1 MYTSIAEL
9 TDAATSRSLSI
20 GATVREREALDSD
33 QPEDAL
39 NSKMQERLAVMRDSV
54 GRGLA
59 GVRSRSG
66 LTGGDARR
74 MAEARTRTGAQTR
87 TQTLTRTRTAVADST
102 EGGAPVLIAGEP
114 LASAIAYAL
123 AVAEVNASM
132 GRIVAA
138 PTAGSCGVLPGVL
151 FSVGEIRG
159 AGDDELID
167 ALFAAGGVGAV
178 IARSSTLAGAAGGC
192 QAECGAAAA
201 MAAAAA
207 VQIAGGTPEQCANGV
222 ALAFKGLLGLV
233 CDPVAGL
240 VEVPC
245 IKRNATSVAVALAAA
260 DMALAGIR
268 SVVPADEVIWAMGA
282 IGRELPAA
290 LRETALGGLA
300 ATPTGKL
307 IASEMNAVHDDVKE
321 PPRL

>member
-9 TDAATSRSLSI
+9 TDAAVSRALTM
-20 GATVREREALDSD
+20 GAAVREQEALDLD
-33 QPEDAL
+33 QSQDVVICR
-39 NSKMQERLAVMRDSV
+39 MQERLAVMRDSV

-74 MAEARTRTGAQTR
+74 MAEARTRIASGHATATGA
-87 TQTLTRTRTAVADST
+87 
-102 EGGAPVLIAGEP
+102 PMLIGGEP
-114 LASAIAYAL
+114 LTSAIAYAL
-123 AVAEVNASM
+123 AVAEVNAGM

-159 AGDDELID
+159 AGDAELVD

-207 VQIAGGTPEQCANGV
+207 VEIAGGTPEQCADAV

-268 SVVPADEVIWAMGA
+268 SVIPADEVIWAMGA
-282 IGRELPAA
+282 IGRELPAS

-300 ATPTGKL
+300 ATPTGKR
-307 IASEMNAVHDDVKE
+307 IASEINVVRDDAAVGVM
-321 PPRL
+321 R

>member
-9 TDAATSRSLSI
+9 TDAAMSRSLTI
-20 GATVREREALDSD
+20 GAAVREQEALDSG
-33 QPEDAL
+33 QSQDAI

-74 MAEARTRTGAQTR
+74 MAEARTRTR
-87 TQTLTRTRTAVADST
+87 TLTRIRTADADGT
-102 EGGAPVLIAGEP
+102 ADGAPMLIGGEP
-114 LASAIAYAL
+114 LVSAIAYAL
-123 AVAEVNASM
+123 AVAEVNAGM

-151 FSVGEIRG
+151 FSVGETRG
-159 AGDDELID
+159 AGDSELVD

-207 VQIAGGTPEQCANGV
+207 VQIAGGAPEQCANAV

-268 SVVPADEVIWAMGA
+268 SVIPADEVIQAMRA
-282 IGRELPAA
+282 IGRGLPAS

-300 ATPTGKL
+300 VTPTGKR
-307 IASEMNAVHDDVKE
+307 IASEINVVHDDSW
-321 PPRL
+321 R

>member
-9 TDAATSRSLSI
+9 TDAAVSRALTM
-20 GATVREREALDSD
+20 GAAVREQEALDLD
-33 QPEDAL
+33 QSQDVVICR
-39 NSKMQERLAVMRDSV
+39 MQERLAVMRDSV

-74 MAEARTRTGAQTR
+74 MAEARTRIASGHA
-87 TQTLTRTRTAVADST
+87 TAS
-102 EGGAPVLIAGEP
+102 GAPMLIGGEP
-114 LASAIAYAL
+114 LTSAITYAL
-123 AVAEVNASM
+123 AVAEVNAGM

-159 AGDDELID
+159 AGDAELVD

-207 VQIAGGTPEQCANGV
+207 VEIAGGTPEQCADAV

-268 SVVPADEVIWAMGA
+268 SVIPADEVIWAMGA
-282 IGRELPAA
+282 IGRELPAS

-300 ATPTGKL
+300 ATPTGKR
-307 IASEMNAVHDDVKE
+307 IASEINVVRDDAAVGVM
-321 PPRL
+321 R

>member
-9 TDAATSRSLSI
+9 TDAAVSRALTM
-20 GATVREREALDSD
+20 GAAVREQEALDLD
-33 QPEDAL
+33 QSQDVVICR
-39 NSKMQERLAVMRDSV
+39 MRERLAVMRDSV

-74 MAEARTRTGAQTR
+74 MAEARTRIASGHA
-87 TQTLTRTRTAVADST
+87 TAS
-102 EGGAPVLIAGEP
+102 GAPMLIGGEP
-114 LASAIAYAL
+114 LTSAIAYAL
-123 AVAEVNASM
+123 AVAEVNAGM

-159 AGDDELID
+159 AGDAELVD

-207 VQIAGGTPEQCANGV
+207 VQIAAGTPEQCADAV

-268 SVVPADEVIWAMGA
+268 SVIPADEVIWAMGA
-282 IGRELPAA
+282 IGRELPAS

-300 ATPTGKL
+300 ATPTGKR
-307 IASEMNAVHDDVKE
+307 IASEINVVRDDAAVGVM
-321 PPRL
+321 R

>member
-9 TDAATSRSLSI
+9 TDAAVSRALTM
-20 GATVREREALDSD
+20 GAAVREQEALDLD
-33 QPEDAL
+33 QSQDVVICR
-39 NSKMQERLAVMRDSV
+39 MQERLAVMRDSV

-74 MAEARTRTGAQTR
+74 MAEARTRIASGHA
-87 TQTLTRTRTAVADST
+87 TAS
-102 EGGAPVLIAGEP
+102 GAPMLIGGEP
-114 LASAIAYAL
+114 LTSAIAYAL
-123 AVAEVNASM
+123 AVAEVNAGM

-159 AGDDELID
+159 AGDAELVD

-207 VQIAGGTPEQCANGV
+207 VEIAGGTPEQCADAV

-268 SVVPADEVIWAMGA
+268 SVIPADEVIWAMGA
-282 IGRELPAA
+282 IGRELPAS

-300 ATPTGKL
+300 ATPTGKR
-307 IASEMNAVHDDVKE
+307 IASEINMVRDDAVVGII
-321 PPRL
+321 R

>member
-1 MYTSIAEL
+1 MYTSIAKL
-9 TDAATSRSLSI
+9 TDAAVSRALTM
-20 GATVREREALDSD
+20 GAAVREQEALDLD
-33 QPEDAL
+33 QSQDVVICR
-39 NSKMQERLAVMRDSV
+39 MRERLAVMRDSV

-74 MAEARTRTGAQTR
+74 MAEARTRIASGHA
-87 TQTLTRTRTAVADST
+87 TAS
-102 EGGAPVLIAGEP
+102 GAPMLIGGEP
-114 LASAIAYAL
+114 LTSAITYAL
-123 AVAEVNASM
+123 AVAEVNAGM

-159 AGDDELID
+159 AGDAELVD

-207 VQIAGGTPEQCANGV
+207 VQIAGGAPEQCANAV

-268 SVVPADEVIWAMGA
+268 SVIPADEVIQAMGA
-282 IGRELPAA
+282 IGRELPAS

-300 ATPTGKL
+300 VTPTGKR
-307 IASEMNAVHDDVKE
+307 IVSEINATHDKAEE
-321 PPRL
+321 PHLNS

>member
-1 MYTSIAEL
+1 MHTSIAEL
-9 TDAATSRSLSI
+9 TDAAMSRSLTI
-20 GATVREREALDSD
+20 GAAVREQEALDSGES
-33 QPEDAL
+33 QDAL

-54 GRGLA
+54 GCGLA

-74 MAEARTRTGAQTR
+74 MAEARTWTR
-87 TQTLTRTRTAVADST
+87 TMART
-102 EGGAPVLIAGEP
+102 
-114 LASAIAYAL
+114 
-123 AVAEVNASM
+123 
-132 GRIVAA
+132 
-138 PTAGSCGVLPGVL
+138 
-151 FSVGEIRG
+151 
-159 AGDDELID
+159 
-167 ALFAAGGVGAV
+167 
-178 IARSSTLAGAAGGC
+178 GAAGGC

-207 VQIAGGTPEQCANGV
+207 VQIAGGAPEQCANGV

-268 SVVPADEVIWAMGA
+268 SVIPADEVIQAMGA
-282 IGRELPAA
+282 IGRELPAS
-290 LRETALGGLA
+290 LRETAFGGLA
-300 ATPTGKL
+300 IAPTGKR
-307 IASEMNAVHDDVKE
+307 IASEINVVHDDSW
-321 PPRL
+321 R

>member
-9 TDAATSRSLSI
+9 TNAAVSRALTV
-20 GATVREREALDSD
+20 GAAVREQEALDLD
-33 QPEDAL
+33 QSQDVVICR
-39 NSKMQERLAVMRDSV
+39 MQERLAVMRDSV

-74 MAEARTRTGAQTR
+74 MAEARTRIARGHA
-87 TQTLTRTRTAVADST
+87 TAS
-102 EGGAPVLIAGEP
+102 GAPMLIGGEP
-114 LASAIAYAL
+114 LTSAIAYAL
-123 AVAEVNASM
+123 AVAEVNAGM

-159 AGDDELID
+159 AGDAELVD

-207 VQIAGGTPEQCANGV
+207 VEIAGGTPEQCADAV

-245 IKRNATSVAVALAAA
+245 IKRNATSVAVALDAA

-268 SVVPADEVIWAMGA
+268 SVIPADEVIWAMGA
-282 IGRELPAA
+282 IGRELPAS

-300 ATPTGKL
+300 ATPTGKR
-307 IASEMNAVHDDVKE
+307 IASEINVVRDDAAVGVM
-321 PPRL
+321 R

>member
-9 TDAATSRSLSI
+9 TDAAVSRALTM
-20 GATVREREALDSD
+20 GAAVREQEALDLD
-33 QPEDAL
+33 QSQDVVICR
-39 NSKMQERLAVMRDSV
+39 MQERLAVMRDSV

-74 MAEARTRTGAQTR
+74 MAEARTRIASGHA
-87 TQTLTRTRTAVADST
+87 TAS
-102 EGGAPVLIAGEP
+102 GAPMLIGGEP
-114 LASAIAYAL
+114 LTSAITYAL
-123 AVAEVNASM
+123 AVAEVNAGM

-159 AGDDELID
+159 AGDAELVD

-207 VQIAGGTPEQCANGV
+207 VQIAAGTPEQCADAV

-268 SVVPADEVIWAMGA
+268 SVIPADEVIWAMGA
-282 IGRELPAA
+282 IGRELPAS

-300 ATPTGKL
+300 ATPTGKR
-307 IASEMNAVHDDVKE
+307 IASEINVVRDDAAVGVM
-321 PPRL
+321 R

>member
-1 MYTSIAEL
+1 MYTSIVEL
-9 TDAATSRSLSI
+9 TDAATSRSLTI
-20 GATVREREALDSD
+20 GAAVREQEALDSGES
-33 QPEDAL
+33 QDAL
-39 NSKMQERLAVMRDSV
+39 NRKMQERLAVMRDAV

-74 MAEARTRTGAQTR
+74 MAEAR
-87 TQTLTRTRTAVADST
+87 RTA
-102 EGGAPVLIAGEP
+102 GAPMLIGGEP
-114 LASAIAYAL
+114 LGSAIAYAL
-123 AVAEVNASM
+123 AVAEVNAGM

-138 PTAGSCGVLPGVL
+138 PTAGSCGILPGVL
-151 FSVGEIRG
+151 LSVGEIRG
-159 AGDDELID
+159 IGDSELVD

-207 VQIAGGTPEQCANGV
+207 VQIAGGTPEQCTNAV

-268 SVVPADEVIWAMGA
+268 SVIPADEVIQAMGA
-282 IGRELPAA
+282 IGRELPVS
-290 LRETALGGLA
+290 LRETAIGGLA
-300 ATPTGKL
+300 ATPTGKR
-307 IASEMNAVHDDVKE
+307 IAMEINACDDQAECHAQKG
-321 PPRL
+321 

>member
-1 MYTSIAEL
+1 MYTSISEL
-9 TDAATSRSLSI
+9 TDAATSRSLTI
-20 GATVREREALDSD
+20 GAAVREQESLDSG
-33 QPEDAL
+33 QSEEEL
-39 NSKMQERLAVMRDSV
+39 NGKMQERLAVMRDSV

-74 MAEARTRTGAQTR
+74 MAEARTQTR
-87 TQTLTRTRTAVADST
+87 TLARTRTADAD
-102 EGGAPVLIAGEP
+102 GIAGDPPMLIAGEP

-159 AGDDELID
+159 ADDSELVD

-207 VQIAGGTPEQCANGV
+207 VQIAGGAPEQCANGV

-268 SVVPADEVIWAMGA
+268 SVIPADEVIQAMGA
-282 IGRELPAA
+282 IGRELPES

-300 ATPTGKL
+300 ATPTGKR
-307 IASEMNAVHDDVKE
+307 IASEMNTVHDDSC
-321 PPRL
+321 R

>member
-9 TDAATSRSLSI
+9 TDAAVSRALTV
-20 GATVREREALDSD
+20 GAAVRAQEALDLD
-33 QPEDAL
+33 QSQDVVICR
-39 NSKMQERLAVMRDSV
+39 MQERLAVMRDSV

-74 MAEARTRTGAQTR
+74 MAEARTRIASGHA
-87 TQTLTRTRTAVADST
+87 TAS
-102 EGGAPVLIAGEP
+102 GAPMLIGGEP
-114 LASAIAYAL
+114 LTSAITYAL
-123 AVAEVNASM
+123 AVAEVNAGM

-159 AGDDELID
+159 AGDAELVD

-207 VQIAGGTPEQCANGV
+207 VQIAAGTPEQCADAV

-268 SVVPADEVIWAMGA
+268 SVIPADEVIWAMGA
-282 IGRELPAA
+282 IGRELPAS

-300 ATPTGKL
+300 ATPTGKR
-307 IASEMNAVHDDVKE
+307 IASEINVVRDDAAVGVM
-321 PPRL
+321 R

>member
-9 TDAATSRSLSI
+9 TDAAVSRALTV
-20 GATVREREALDSD
+20 GAAVRAQEALDLD
-33 QPEDAL
+33 QSQDVVICR
-39 NSKMQERLAVMRDSV
+39 MQERLAVMRDSV

-74 MAEARTRTGAQTR
+74 MAEARTRIASGHA
-87 TQTLTRTRTAVADST
+87 TAS
-102 EGGAPVLIAGEP
+102 GAPMLIGGEP
-114 LASAIAYAL
+114 LTSAIAYAL
-123 AVAEVNASM
+123 AVAEVNAGM

-159 AGDDELID
+159 AGDAELVD

-207 VQIAGGTPEQCANGV
+207 VQIAAGTPEQCADAV

-268 SVVPADEVIWAMGA
+268 SVIPADEVIWAMGA
-282 IGRELPAA
+282 IGRELPAS

-300 ATPTGKL
+300 ATPTGKR
-307 IASEMNAVHDDVKE
+307 IASEINVVRDDAAVGVM
-321 PPRL
+321 R

>member
-9 TDAATSRSLSI
+9 TNAAVSRALTV
-20 GATVREREALDSD
+20 GAAVREQEALDLD
-33 QPEDAL
+33 QSQDVVICR
-39 NSKMQERLAVMRDSV
+39 MQERLAVMRDSV

-74 MAEARTRTGAQTR
+74 MAEARTRIARGHA
-87 TQTLTRTRTAVADST
+87 TAS
-102 EGGAPVLIAGEP
+102 GAPMLIGGEP
-114 LASAIAYAL
+114 LTSAIAYAL
-123 AVAEVNASM
+123 AVAEVNAGM

-159 AGDDELID
+159 AGDAELVD

-207 VQIAGGTPEQCANGV
+207 VEIAGGTPEQCADAV

-268 SVVPADEVIWAMGA
+268 SVIPADEVIWAMGA
-282 IGRELPAA
+282 IGRELPAS

-300 ATPTGKL
+300 ATPTGKR
-307 IASEMNAVHDDVKE
+307 IASEINMVRDDAVVGII
-321 PPRL
+321 R

>member
-9 TDAATSRSLSI
+9 TDAAMSRSLTI
-20 GATVREREALDSD
+20 GAAVREQEALDSG
-33 QPEDAL
+33 QSQDAI

-74 MAEARTRTGAQTR
+74 MAEARTRTR
-87 TQTLTRTRTAVADST
+87 TLTRIRTADADGT
-102 EGGAPVLIAGEP
+102 ADGAPMLIGGEP
-114 LASAIAYAL
+114 LVSAIAYAL
-123 AVAEVNASM
+123 AVAEVNAGM

-159 AGDDELID
+159 AGDSELVD

-268 SVVPADEVIWAMGA
+268 SVIPADEVIQAMGA
-282 IGRELPAA
+282 IGRGLPAS

-300 ATPTGKL
+300 VTPTGKR
-307 IASEMNAVHDDVKE
+307 IASEINVVHDDSC
-321 PPRL
+321 R

>member
-1 MYTSIAEL
+1 MYASIAEL
-9 TDAATSRSLSI
+9 VDVATSRSLTI
-20 GATVREREALDSD
+20 GAAAREQEALDSG
-33 QPEDAL
+33 QSQDAL

-74 MAEARTRTGAQTR
+74 MAEARTHTR
-87 TQTLTRTRTAVADST
+87 IIARTRTADADGT
-102 EGGAPVLIAGEP
+102 AGGAPMPIGGEP
-114 LASAIAYAL
+114 LDSAIAYAL
-123 AVAEVNASM
+123 AVAEVNAGM

-159 AGDDELID
+159 AGDSELVD
-167 ALFAAGGVGAV
+167 AMFAAGGVGAV
-178 IARSSTLAGAAGGC
+178 IARRSTLSGAAGGC

-207 VQIAGGTPEQCANGV
+207 VQIAGGAPEQCANAV

-268 SVVPADEVIWAMGA
+268 SVIPADEVIQAMGA
-282 IGRELPAA
+282 IGRELPAS

-300 ATPTGKL
+300 VTPTGKR
-307 IASEMNAVHDDVKE
+307 IASEINATHDKPE
-321 PPRL
+321 GPHPNSCR

>member
-74 MAEARTRTGAQTR
+74 MAEARTQTR
-87 TQTLTRTRTAVADST
+87 SQTRTRTRTAIADGT
-102 EGGAPVLIAGEP
+102 AGGAPVLIGGEP

-159 AGDDELID
+159 AGDAELVD

-268 SVVPADEVIWAMGA
+268 SVIPADEVIWAMGA

-307 IASEMNAVHDDVKE
+307 IASEMNAVHDDAKE
-321 PPRL
+321 SSRL

>member
-9 TDAATSRSLSI
+9 TNAAVSRALTV
-20 GATVREREALDSD
+20 GAAVREQEALDLD
-33 QPEDAL
+33 QSQDVVICR
-39 NSKMQERLAVMRDSV
+39 MQERLAVMRDSV

-74 MAEARTRTGAQTR
+74 MAEARTRIASGHA
-87 TQTLTRTRTAVADST
+87 TAS
-102 EGGAPVLIAGEP
+102 GAPMLIGGEP
-114 LASAIAYAL
+114 LTSAIAYAL
-123 AVAEVNASM
+123 AVAEVNAGM

-159 AGDDELID
+159 AGDAELVD

-207 VQIAGGTPEQCANGV
+207 VQIAAGTPEQCADAV

-268 SVVPADEVIWAMGA
+268 SVIPADEVIWAMGA
-282 IGRELPAA
+282 IGRELPAS

-300 ATPTGKL
+300 ATPTGKR
-307 IASEMNAVHDDVKE
+307 IASEINVVRDDAAVGVL
-321 PPRL
+321 R

>member
-9 TDAATSRSLSI
+9 TDAAVSRALTM
-20 GATVREREALDSD
+20 GAAVREQEALDLD
-33 QPEDAL
+33 QSQDVVICR
-39 NSKMQERLAVMRDSV
+39 MQERLAVMRDSV

-74 MAEARTRTGAQTR
+74 MAEARTRIARGHA
-87 TQTLTRTRTAVADST
+87 TAS
-102 EGGAPVLIAGEP
+102 GAPMLIGGEP
-114 LASAIAYAL
+114 LTSAIAYAL
-123 AVAEVNASM
+123 AVAEVNAGM

-159 AGDDELID
+159 AGDAELVD

-207 VQIAGGTPEQCANGV
+207 VEIAGGTPEQCADAV

-268 SVVPADEVIWAMGA
+268 SVIPADEVIWAMGA
-282 IGRELPAA
+282 IGRELPAS

-300 ATPTGKL
+300 ATPTGKR
-307 IASEMNAVHDDVKE
+307 IASEINMVRDDAVVGII
-321 PPRL
+321 R

>member
-9 TDAATSRSLSI
+9 TDAAVSRALTM
-20 GATVREREALDSD
+20 GAAVREQEALDLD
-33 QPEDAL
+33 QSQDVVICR
-39 NSKMQERLAVMRDSV
+39 MQERLAVMRDSV

-74 MAEARTRTGAQTR
+74 MAEARTRIASGHA
-87 TQTLTRTRTAVADST
+87 TAS
-102 EGGAPVLIAGEP
+102 GAPMLIGGEP
-114 LASAIAYAL
+114 LTSAITYAL
-123 AVAEVNASM
+123 AVAEVNAGM

-159 AGDDELID
+159 AGDAELVD

-268 SVVPADEVIWAMGA
+268 SVIPADEVIQAMRA
-282 IGRELPAA
+282 IGRGLPAS

-300 ATPTGKL
+300 VTPTGKR
-307 IASEMNAVHDDVKE
+307 IASEINVVHDDSW
-321 PPRL
+321 R

>member
-1 MYTSIAEL
+1 MAITTLAEL
-9 TDAATSRSLSI
+9 VEEASSRGVSV
-20 GATVREREALDSD
+20 GAIVREREAEQSGR
-33 QPEDAL
+33 PEDDLDAD
-39 NSKMQERLAVMRDSV
+39 MRERLGVMRSAVD
-54 GRGLA
+54 RGLA

-66 LTGGDARR
+66 LTGGDGPR
-74 MAEARTRTGAQTR
+74 MASAQMNGET
-87 TQTLTRTRTAVADST
+87 
-102 EGGAPVLIAGEP
+102 ICGEP
-114 LASAIAYAL
+114 FDSALAYAL

-151 FSVGEIRG
+151 LSVGERLCV
-159 AGDDELID
+159 DDLALVE

-178 IARSSTLAGAAGGC
+178 IERSSTLSGAAAGC
-192 QAECGAAAA
+192 QAECGSAAA
-201 MAAAAA
+201 MASAAA
-207 VQIAGGTPEQCANGV
+207 VQLAGGSPEACASAV
-222 ALAFKGLLGLV
+222 AIAFKGLLGLV

-268 SVVPADEVIWAMGA
+268 SVIPADEVIEAMGS
-282 IGRELPAA
+282 IGRALPPS

-300 ATPTGKL
+300 VTPTGKKV
-307 IASEMNAVHDDVKE
+307 ASGISVLGHGNCGLDV
-321 PPRL
+321 

>member
-9 TDAATSRSLSI
+9 TNAAVSRALTV
-20 GATVREREALDSD
+20 GAAVREQEALDLD
-33 QPEDAL
+33 QSQDVVICR
-39 NSKMQERLAVMRDSV
+39 MQERLAVMRDSV

-74 MAEARTRTGAQTR
+74 MAEARTRIARGHA
-87 TQTLTRTRTAVADST
+87 TAS
-102 EGGAPVLIAGEP
+102 GAPMLIGGEP
-114 LASAIAYAL
+114 LTSAIAYAL
-123 AVAEVNASM
+123 AVAEVNAGM

-159 AGDDELID
+159 AGDAELVD

-207 VQIAGGTPEQCANGV
+207 VEVAGGTPEQCADAV

-268 SVVPADEVIWAMGA
+268 SVIPADEVIWAMGA
-282 IGRELPAA
+282 IGRELPAS

-300 ATPTGKL
+300 ATPTGKR
-307 IASEMNAVHDDVKE
+307 IASEINMVRDDAVVGII
-321 PPRL
+321 R

>member
-9 TDAATSRSLSI
+9 TDAAMSRSLTI
-20 GATVREREALDSD
+20 GAAVREQEALDSGES
-33 QPEDAL
+33 QDAL

-74 MAEARTRTGAQTR
+74 MAEARTC
-87 TQTLTRTRTAVADST
+87 TRTRIRTADADGT
-102 EGGAPVLIAGEP
+102 ANGAADGAPMLIGGEP
-114 LASAIAYAL
+114 LVSAIAYAL
-123 AVAEVNASM
+123 AVAEVNAGM

-159 AGDDELID
+159 ADDSELVD

-268 SVVPADEVIWAMGA
+268 SVIPADEVIQAMGA
-282 IGRELPAA
+282 IGRGLPAS

-300 ATPTGKL
+300 ITPTGKR
-307 IASEMNAVHDDVKE
+307 IASEINVVHDDSW
-321 PPRL
+321 R